1 MPPSDKIA
9 TSKKPAVP
17 GKQRAIPRPK
27 CVWMNKD
34 KKVLVKLALAKRGEE
49 LEKTKT
55 RGRAK
60 DVEAVRSKWNALKSE
75 FHDVNC
81 LVQHCSGLGYNP
93 DKAHNMND
101 ANRSVWTAI
110 IESCPNKKKAYK
122 HFMNEGWPWY
132 DDMLMIMTG
141 VLKEAVTATGKAGD
155 VLDLAEDAVGGEDV
169 MEVNVNEDV
178 NEDETNEDKIVEV
191 SIRTLGS
198 CFCLS
203 DVFVIGTLLQDC
215 ALIQRNRYQQ
225 SQRSATSQ
233 DTFNNRLLASLES
246 IGTSAGALP
255 APSARNIAIK
265 TIGELEGH
273 LGNEQQVALIN
284 LLCDNERMMNNYL
297 AIVETGWEN
306 LLKIWVD
313 KRLAQLAAY
322 PSSYTAN
329 N

>member
-141 VLKEAVTATGKAGD
+141 VLKATGKAGD

-178 NEDETNEDKIVEV
+178 NEDETNEDKIVEGHSAPASV
-191 SIRTLGS
+191 LAMSLSSALS
-198 CFCLS
+198 CK
-203 DVFVIGTLLQDC
+203 T
-215 ALIQRNRYQQ
+215 